1 MKKTQ
6 TVARILQMFR
16 VWFGGFF
23 QTSSWNSV
31 LLKYKFIKES
41 LSES

>member
-6 TVARILQMFR
+6 IVARILQMFW
-16 VWFGGFF
+16 VWFGVFL
-23 QTSSWNSV
+23 QISSWNSV
-31 LLKYKFIKES
+31 LLKDKFIKES